1 MKGTFGYSLSDVKTM
16 WEVASSFVTLG
27 LRCDTVLQAWLVPEA
42 KREVYREI
50 ARELIR
56 ELEIGAPDLWTLSRF
71 AGKTAYCRRACG
83 NIRRHQ
89 NLAYAV
95 LTGRE
100 LYGEVPEMN
109 RRWWEVHR
117 SSQRELTSELRKM
130 LAAEIARC
138 VELVAADQVH
148 PFVREEHVTL
158 EVVERGG
165 MRLFTD
171 TTLDRCG
178 FVIEEALR
186 REGDERIV
194 SGGVMPEKV
203 AGVALGGKQ
212 THTVEMAGLE
222 LSLEIIDGHPDLLVR
237 FTSVRIDL
245 HMDNFE
251 DCRILLTGVVR
262 GEYSVDKLK
271 LAMRVW
277 GFIEKWNSILVVH
290 YVRSADNPADAPSR
304 RKHEGEVRL
313 RPAMFNL
320 LWAVCGP
327 FDLDG
332 MASQANRMETP
343 TGRPLPCLSKGLD
356 AGSRGTNFF
365 SGQHGRDP
373 ATGERERVWVN
384 PPFVMIRA
392 AVRWL
397 KDCRAGGV
405 LVTRTGPNPK
415 PAWQIDLELHSD
427 RVWVIPSPN
436 SEGRRPGSLE
446 GGAWE
451 PLRQESELT
460 ACAFDY
466 EKSPRSEAAEPA
478 LLPGL

>member
-1 MKGTFGYSLSDVKTM
+1 M

-56 ELEIGAPDLWTLSRF
+56 ELETGAPDLWTLSRF
-71 AGKTAYCRRACG
+71 AGKTAYYRRACG

-100 LYGEVPEMN
+100 LHGEVPEMN

-117 SSQRELTSELRKM
+117 TSQRRLTAELRGM
-130 LAAEIARC
+130 LSAEIARC
-138 VELVAADQVH
+138 VDLVAADRVH

-158 EVVERGG
+158 QAVEGGG

-171 TTLDRCG
+171 TTLDRYG

-186 REGDERIV
+186 RTGDERIV
-194 SGGVMPEKV
+194 SGGILPGEV

-212 THTVEMAGLE
+212 TGTVEMAGLE
-222 LSLEIIDGHPDLLVR
+222 LSLEIIDRQPDLVTR
-237 FTSVRIDL
+237 FSCVRIDL

-251 DCRILLTGVVR
+251 DYRILATGVVR

-277 GFIEKWNSILVVH
+277 EFVEKWNSVLVVH

-304 RKHEGEVRL
+304 RRYEGEVRL
-313 RPAMFNL
+313 RPAIFNL
-320 LWAVCGP
+320 LWAVSGP
-327 FDLDG
+327 YDLDG
-332 MASQANRMETP
+332 MASQANRMEMP
-343 TGRPLPCLSKGLD
+343 TGRPLAYMSKGLD

-365 SGQHGRDP
+365 SGQYGRDSD
-373 ATGERERVWVN
+373 TGERERVWVN

-392 AVRWL
+392 VVRWL

-405 LVTRTGPNPK
+405 LVTRAGPHPK

-427 RVWVIPSPN
+427 RVWLIPSPN
-436 SEGRRPGSLE
+436 SEGRRPGSLD

-451 PLRQESELT
+451 ALRQETELT
-460 ACAFDY
+460 AYSFDY
-466 EKSPRSEAAEPA
+466 EKTPRSEAAEPA
-478 LLPGL
+478 SLPGL